1 MEICGF
7 RFPAGCHKKI
17 RGRIDHGPSH
27 HGVPLHFLKMEL
39 SLAQIAQYVQ
49 REGIFL
55 LQQALS
61 AYVIAYNSSLPLL
74 EIIYLVFHELGH
86 IYFGHIAPGSNTTA
100 TLEQQESAADHFAA
114 FIFSKIGV

>member
-1 MEICGF
+1 MAYHSI
-7 RFPAGCHKKI
+7 
-17 RGRIDHGPSH
+17 S
-27 HGVPLHFLKMEL
+27 LKMEL
-39 SLAQIAQYVQ
+39 SMAQIAQYFSE
-49 REGIFL
+49 RAFSFYSKR
-55 LQQALS
+55 LS

-114 FIFSKIGV
+114 FIFLRLEV